1 MKLSVLGQLF
11 LKGAITLLPIVMTL
25 TVLWWLVVSLETA
38 LGGALY
44 WAFPGLPHVPGL
56 GSVLAII
63 LIFLTGL
70 LVQIYVARWVIEL
83 VERLFKRIPFVGAVY
98 GSFKDILTFISGS
111 KEKDGLKKVVLVCF
125 GEHTRVLGFVTQ
137 SNVVFDNSESLV
149 AVYLPMSYQ
158 VGGYT
163 VYMPESELEYINMS
177 VEEAMRTTLT
187 AHMTGNG

>member
-11 LKGAITLLPIVMTL
+11 LKGAITLLPIVLTI
-25 TVLWWLVVSLETA
+25 TVLWWLLVSLETVLA
-38 LGGALY
+38 SAFY

-56 GSVLAII
+56 GSVLAIM

-70 LVQIYVARWVIEL
+70 LVQVYVTRWLLEL
-83 VERLFKRIPFVGAVY
+83 VERLLKRIPLVRTVY
-98 GSFKDILTFISGS
+98 GSFKDILTFVSGA
-111 KEKDGLKKVVLVCF
+111 KDKDGLKKVVLVSVA
-125 GEHTRVLGFVTQ
+125 ENAKVLGFVTQ
-137 SNVVFDNSESLV
+137 NNVVFNKGEPLV

-163 VYMPESELEYINMS
+163 IYLPESELEYVNMS

-187 AHMTGNG
+187 AHMTGAR

>member
-25 TVLWWLVVSLETA
+25 TVLWWLLVSLETVLA
-38 LGGALY
+38 SALY
-44 WAFPGLPHVPGL
+44 WVFPGLPNVPGL
-56 GSVLAII
+56 GSVLAIM

-70 LVQIYVARWVIEL
+70 LVQVYVARWLLEL
-83 VERLFKRIPFVGAVY
+83 VERLLKRIPLVGTVY
-98 GSFKDILTFISGS
+98 GSFKDILTFVSGA
-111 KEKDGLKKVVLVCF
+111 KGKDGLKNVVLVSLA
-125 GEHTRVLGFVTQ
+125 ENTRLLGFVTQ
-137 SNVVFDNSESLV
+137 TKVVFDDGEPLV

-163 VYMPESELEYINMS
+163 IYLPESDLEYINMS

-187 AHMTGNG
+187 ANMTGNR